1 MAIKGAGGTK
11 GGVGRF
17 FIGLTMLIAGGYLFL
32 NSIRVTSSYRF
43 GFGFGFRHAFSSFAG
58 FGTSGYVLIPFIFGI
73 GMVFYNAKNVIGWI
87 LIFASVVMLV
97 FGVISTLQFRMV
109 HLSAFQLISI
119 LVLMVGGL
127 GLFLSSLRSL

>member
-1 MAIKGAGGTK
+1 MVYKGAGGTS

-32 NSIRVTSSYRF
+32 NSIHISTNFHF
-43 GFGFGFRHAFSSFAG
+43 GLGGRHAFSSFTG
-58 FGTSGYVLIPFIFGI
+58 FSTSGYVLIPFIFGI
-73 GMVFYNAKNVIGWI
+73 GMVFYSSKNVIAWV

-97 FGVISTLQFRMV
+97 FGVITSLNFRMM
-109 HLSAFQLISI
+109 HLSAFMLISI
-119 LVLMVGGL
+119 LVLMIGGL